1 MFRLFSRLCHRMAVQ
16 SLQSFLFADLS
27 GYSSLT
33 EREGDAAAADVAIRF
48 AAEVARLAAE
58 RGIDLVKCVG
68 DEVMVRGEDA
78 AAVVRL
84 GLSLQAELGGRQSF
98 PEIHAGVHTGVAVE
112 RGGDWWG
119 ATVNIASRVATAAEA
134 GQLLITEATRT
145 AAAADLSEAR
155 LRGLGPTSFRNISSP
170 VSVYEV
176 TSTSAGAD
184 HDGLEGTSTSS
195 RRPRRTHLAPKLA
208 PLPVAG

>member
-1 MFRLFSRLCHRMAVQ
+1 MAVQ
-16 SLQSFLFADLS
+16 NLQSFLFADLS

-33 EREGDAAAADVAIRF
+33 ELEGDEAAADVAIRF
-48 AAEVARLAAE
+48 AAEVARLAAGSGTE
-58 RGIDLVKCVG
+58 LVKCVG

-84 GLSLQAELGGRQSF
+84 ALSLQAELGGRQPF
-98 PEIHAGVHTGVAVE
+98 PQIHAGVHTGVAVE

-145 AAAADLSEAR
+145 AAAADLGEAR
-155 LRGLGPTSFRNISSP
+155 LRGLGPRSFRNISSP
-170 VSVYEV
+170 VAVYDV
-176 TSTSAGAD
+176 TSTSAGPDDDVA
-184 HDGLEGTSTSS
+184 EGISTAS
-195 RRPRRTHLAPKLA
+195 RRPRRVHLKPNLA
-208 PLPVAG
+208 PLPVGG